1 MFKKF
6 KTVILIFVSVLL
18 FTFANQKANATT
30 HTITVNS
37 NFFNPAALNV
47 IVGDTVHFQWV
58 GGNHTTTCDDVILP
72 GTSRPIGADAWDS
85 QMNSGTTD
93 FYYVVNVAGSYVYG
107 CQPHWPGMQGTITA
121 GYGYKIWAG
130 ILGGGDGSS
139 WNDPL
144 NWLDGVAPVSTD
156 SVKLDNSQVS
166 STYVVFLPTGA
177 TNVTVKKLIIQPTS
191 PNYVYLFLPSGNTNN
206 PGLTVGDGVS
216 GTYDFILYKNSIF
229 TNSSGAAAGT
239 GFAFSVASDSI
250 QLQDSALWIH
260 NCTRGTSGITS
271 RLSQASNCNYGIWR
285 YDTPTTA
292 TTNITASGVSYGSL
306 QLYGLAGGGGL
317 LSKRYGQSGGSALT
331 VRGNFYIEE
340 HAYDTTTMTNSWNIR
355 GDYTCYGKL
364 VFGPASTQTINF
376 NGTTLQTIR
385 CDGLTSASSVIS
397 RAVNFNNAAGFLIM
411 NPFYADTVIM
421 TQGNIASGGSAW
433 LGIGYDAT
441 NSGTLLYTGG
451 IVTGQLERWFLAGV
465 VSDSLSYPVGTSS
478 VLKEAKVRFSTAPTT
493 QGRIGIKFVDNG
505 TNGSDLPSTLNDG
518 GFSLTRRSN
527 SYWTMTGTFLTGG
540 GIDVA
545 FDGNGQEGITDASN
559 MRVIWTNNSGVS
571 FSLLGNHKNG
581 NASIGR
587 RTDIGLYFSDF
598 YLAGDITN
606 NPLPVELDN
615 FIATTIKNEVILDWA
630 TGHELNNTGF
640 EVQRSGLNPSQSI
653 HDTPVNATFET
664 IGFVTSKGNSNTGQS
679 YKFNDKNLQ
688 TGRYAYR
695 LKQIDVNGNH
705 TFFLLNNEVS
715 INLPGKFV
723 ISQNYPNPFNPVTN
737 INYEMPF
744 DGSLKIVVF
753 DNLGREVQT
762 LVNGNVNAGY
772 YKAQFNGAGLPSGIY
787 FYKVNASTGNQNIEK
802 VFKMMLVK

>member
-1 MFKKF
+1 MNKKIQA
-6 KTVILIFVSVLL
+6 VILIFVSVLL

-47 IVGDTVHFQWV
+47 LVGDTVHFQWV

-72 GTSRPIGADAWDS
+72 GTSRPFGADAWDS
-85 QMNSGTTD
+85 PMNSGTTD
-93 FYYVVNVAGSYVYG
+93 FYYVVNVAGIYVYG

-144 NWLDGVAPVSTD
+144 NWIDGVAPVSTD

-177 TNVTVKKLIIQPTS
+177 TNVTVKKLIIEPTA
-191 PNYVYLFLPSGNTNN
+191 PNYIYLFLPSGNTNN

-229 TNSSGAAAGT
+229 TNSSGAASGT

-271 RLSQASNCNYGIWR
+271 RLSQASNCNKGIWR
-285 YDTPTTA
+285 YDVPTTS
-292 TTNITASGVSYGSL
+292 TFSITASGVSYGSL

-317 LSKRYGQSGGSALT
+317 QSKKYIRTGTSAIT
-331 VRGNFYIEE
+331 VRGNYYIEE
-340 HAYDTTTMTNSWNIR
+340 HAYDSTAMTNNFNIW
-355 GDYTCYGKL
+355 GDYTNYGRTAYAL
-364 VFGPASTQTINF
+364 SSTQTINF
-376 NGTTLQTIR
+376 NGAVNQTIGGG
-385 CDGLTSASSVIS
+385 DITGGVLIS
-397 RAVNFNNAAGFLIM
+397 RAVNINNPAGVTI
-411 NPFYADTVIM
+411 NTKFYTDTLIM
-421 TQGNIASGGSAW
+421 TQGNINTAGGQW
-433 LGIGYDAT
+433 IGVGYDAT
-441 NSGTLLYTGG
+441 NTGYLQRTSG
-451 IVTGQLERWFLAGV
+451 IVTGQLERWYLAGV

-505 TNGSDLPSTLNDG
+505 TDGSDLPSTLNDG

-559 MRVIWTNNSGVS
+559 MRVIWSNNSGLS

-640 EVQRSGLNPSQSI
+640 EIQRAALNSSQSI
-653 HDTPVNATFET
+653 HDNPVTAAYET
-664 IGFVTSKGNSNTGQS
+664 IGFVTSKGNSNAGQS

-688 TGRYAYR
+688 AGRYAYR

-762 LVNGNVNAGY
+762 LVNGNVSAGY